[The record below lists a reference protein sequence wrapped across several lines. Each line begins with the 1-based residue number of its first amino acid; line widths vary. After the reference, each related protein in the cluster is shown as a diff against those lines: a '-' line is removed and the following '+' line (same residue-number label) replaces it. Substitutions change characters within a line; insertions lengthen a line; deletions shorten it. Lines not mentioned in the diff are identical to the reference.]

1 VRSRGWMVG
10 LLALVLVAAF
20 GVYLGSRDFSA
31 PTLRLPEP
39 TRDCTVDAGDE
50 GDPVRLDADQM
61 ANAATIVAIGAR
73 RDVSERGVVVA
84 LATAMQESKLENLT
98 HGDRDSLGLFQQ
110 RPSQGWGKPEQIQD
124 PRYAARKFY
133 ESLAKVRGWEDMR
146 VTDAAQR
153 VQRSAYP
160 EAYEKWADDAAVLA
174 AAFLGRATG
183 AVACTVQGKPAITGA
198 AAAVALTKGLVGDWG
213 RLETTAAGDLPGLAV
228 PAVDAQSGWR
238 YAHWLVAH
246 ATGHGV
252 KRVAFGGM
260 QWSADEG
267 SWSKVEGGG
276 VAGQVVAEVFGDV

>member
-1 VRSRGWMVG
+1 MVG

-20 GVYLGSRDFSA
+20 GVYLGSRDFST

-183 AVACTVQGKPAITGA
+183 AVACTVQGKPTITGVA
-198 AAAVALTKGLVGDWG
+198 AAAALTKGLVGDWG

-228 PAVDAQSGWR
+228 PAADAQSGWR

-252 KRVAFGGM
+252 KRVAFGDM